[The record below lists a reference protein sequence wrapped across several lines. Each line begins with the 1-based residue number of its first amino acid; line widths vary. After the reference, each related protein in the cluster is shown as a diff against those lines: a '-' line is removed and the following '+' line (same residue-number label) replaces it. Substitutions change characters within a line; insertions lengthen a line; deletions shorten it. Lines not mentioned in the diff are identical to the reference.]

1 MKLTAKARY
10 ALRILLDIA
19 QNATEEKP
27 RTLKEISEEQGI
39 GEKFV
44 SRLVLNLRDAGMIT
58 AARGRVGG
66 YRLAK
71 KPKDITLLEI
81 IEVAQGPICVVE
93 CLGEKAC
100 ERALTCAPKIV
111 WSEVNEAIR
120 SSLKT
125 VTLKKV
131 LSK

>member
-71 KPKDITLLEI
+71 DPKDITFLEI
-81 IEVAQGPICVVE
+81 IEAAQGPICVVE

>member
-71 KPKDITLLEI
+71 DPKDITLLEI
-81 IEVAQGPICVVE
+81 IEAAQGPICVVE

-100 ERALTCAPKIV
+100 DREKTCAPKIV
-111 WSEVNEAIR
+111 WSEVNAAIR

>member
-27 RTLKEISEEQGI
+27 RTLKEISESQAI

-44 SRLVLNLRDAGMIT
+44 SRLVLNLRDVGMVT
-58 AARGRVGG
+58 AARGREGG

-71 KPKDITLLEI
+71 APKDISLLEI
-81 IEVAQGPICVVE
+81 IEAAQGPICVVE
-93 CLGEKAC
+93 CLGEKTC
-100 ERALTCAPKIV
+100 ERAPACAPKLI
-111 WSEVNEAIR
+111 WGDVNEAIR
-120 SSLKT
+120 SSLRN